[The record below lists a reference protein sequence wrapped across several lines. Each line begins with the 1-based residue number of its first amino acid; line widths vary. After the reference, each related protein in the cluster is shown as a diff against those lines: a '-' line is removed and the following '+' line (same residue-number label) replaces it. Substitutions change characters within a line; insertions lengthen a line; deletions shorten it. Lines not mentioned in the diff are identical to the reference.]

1 LRCKRSLRN
10 SSFIDER
17 LYFRFNVSRQ
27 RQASDCKSFMGSPA
41 NGRASERASCV
52 VAGRAA
58 EREACEW
65 VDCVPPRPA
74 TFFASFGS
82 FLKNENTTCQFLASS
97 VVGEA
102 MEQPAAAQRTPTVVD
117 KSTVEASSSAPHT
130 A

>member
-1 LRCKRSLRN
+1 VAIARLRASSRSGIAFSVVAKLGV
-10 SSFIDER
+10 EGVEV
-17 LYFRFNVSRQ
+17 RF
-27 RQASDCKSFMGSPA
+27 SDRFTGPA

-58 EREACEW
+58 ERDACEW
-65 VDCVPPRPA
+65 DDCVPPRPA

-102 MEQPAAAQRTPTVVD
+102 MEQPAAAQRTQTVVD